1 MISLVKCISAVLLK
15 YSERTDFV
23 LQCFKGCFFKSFV
36 ILYIQEREKEFDESV
51 GKDGEA
57 AVSINIVIM
66 EVSNL

>member
-1 MISLVKCISAVLLK
+1 
-15 YSERTDFV
+15 
-23 LQCFKGCFFKSFV
+23 
-36 ILYIQEREKEFDESV
+36 LYIQEREKEFDESV